1 MWNTISTY
9 NIFPNELLDLLGR
22 DRGQQLGLYPF
33 GEIVNGY
40 NQEFH
45 LPFVRGEGAEDIH
58 SPFSKAPWG

>member
-9 NIFPNELLDLLGR
+9 NIFPNELLNLLGR
-22 DRGQQLGLYPF
+22 DSGQRLGFYPF

-45 LPFVRGEGAEDIH
+45 LPFAGGEGAEDIH
-58 SPFSKAPWG
+58 SPFSKEPWG